1 MKEAFP
7 GNVAPAPRSESTCRA
22 ATVPPTVTLAAAP
35 RVTRNPLPA
44 PEIEPPVLTDLFKK
58 MFDGQQPYMYGI
70 GTEPVPKIDK
80 TKIYNFN
87 IAQYN

>member
-1 MKEAFP
+1 MKSLALLLLIIGLIFLIIGYINQIRESP
-7 GNVAPAPRSESTCRA
+7 KPIVEYRYIPRTFEEEQ
-22 ATVPPTVTLAAAP
+22 
-35 RVTRNPLPA
+35 N
-44 PEIEPPVLTDLFKK
+44 EPPVLTDLFKK